1 MATAPVPKM
10 ARTHFKARSGDPAP
24 IRSLPSVAPPPAPSI
39 VGVACPEVVW
49 AWPAWRHSLW
59 THRKQ
64 GLRKRSRTP
73 RSFSPPPRH
82 APAPFSRAGQ
92 GPASSARWL
101 ESQGLPCCESRPG
114 SVLARSP
121 AVLTRTARA
130 SLGPN
135 HNHAQ
140 PQQHLLSRSV
150 P

>member
-10 ARTHFKARSGDPAP
+10 ARTHFKAWSGDPAP
-24 IRSLPSVAPPPAPSI
+24 IRSLPSATPPPAHSMCGRGLPGGG
-39 VGVACPEVVW
+39 VGVASLEALSLDTQKARATQAQSDSKVV
-49 AWPAWRHSLW
+49 L
-59 THRKQ
+59 
-64 GLRKRSRTP
+64 
-73 RSFSPPPRH
+73 
-82 APAPFSRAGQ
+82 PAPSPWPRPILPG
-92 GPASSARWL
+92 GVGRASSARWL

-130 SLGPN
+130 SLGSN

-140 PQQHLLSRSV
+140 PQQHLLSRSA